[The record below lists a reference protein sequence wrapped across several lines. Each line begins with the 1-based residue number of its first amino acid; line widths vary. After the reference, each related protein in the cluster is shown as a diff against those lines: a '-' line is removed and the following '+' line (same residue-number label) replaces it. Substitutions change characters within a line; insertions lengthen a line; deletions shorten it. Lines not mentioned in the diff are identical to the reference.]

1 MKRILLLALILSLLM
16 IPSAFA
22 QEDDDQPEP
31 YTTGVFPRAMAFDG
45 ERVWVANW
53 VDNTITILDAETG
66 EHLNTLEG
74 NEVIQPVAL
83 AWDGTH
89 MWLAS
94 YQNNRVYRLDADG
107 NVETTFDAND
117 DVQRP
122 IDLLFDG
129 AHIWIVNQG
138 SGARPGTVIKI
149 VAATVTKLGTY
160 DVGHFPTSITLVN
173 DEMWVANGFDNN
185 ITIIRADTGDRVGR
199 VDVASFPFS
208 VTFDGRHV
216 WVSHY
221 DGTLML
227 INNLSREVDESI
239 VLEEIPGRPIELL
252 YAFERVWITNVDDAS
267 IARFKADNGVL
278 LDTESAGQF
287 PASLVATQDEV
298 WIANWLDY
306 KIIPVAVDLA
316 DLEPLNEPEAVA
328 ANVSILL
335 PSPVPTS
342 TPTLAPII
350 DCNPEA
356 PSRLRP
362 GDRGRID
369 AEGDTS
375 ALSLRSGIDP
385 SFSEGTLIR
394 RYDILIE
401 FVVLEGP
408 QCDEENNAW
417 YRVQIIED
425 DEVGWFVEALFSNG
439 AWDYTIEPDTLEG
452 DE

>member
-1 MKRILLLALILSLLM
+1 MKRILLLALMLSLII
-16 IPSAFA
+16 IPSALA
-22 QEDDDQPEP
+22 QEDDDEPEP

-66 EHLNTLEG
+66 EYLNTLEG
-74 NEVIQPVAL
+74 NEIIQPVAL

-117 DVQRP
+117 DVQGP
-122 IDLLFDG
+122 IDLFFDG
-129 AHIWIVNQG
+129 AHVWIVNQG
-138 SGARPGTVIKI
+138 SGARPGTIIKI

-227 INNLSREVDESI
+227 INNLSREVDENI

-306 KIIPVAVDLA
+306 KIIPVSVDLA

-328 ANVSILL
+328 ANVSVLL
-335 PSPVPTS
+335 PSPVPTG
-342 TPTLAPII
+342 TPTLVPLTN
-350 DCNPEA
+350 CNPEA

-362 GDRGRID
+362 GDRGRVD
-369 AEGDTS
+369 SEGDQTP
-375 ALSLRSGIDP
+375 LTLRDAIEGNRIDTFP
-385 SFSEGTLIR
+385 
-394 RYDILIE
+394 ILTE
-401 FVVLEGP
+401 FIVLDGP
-408 QCDEENNAW
+408 FCDSQNRAW
-417 YRVQIIED
+417 YSVRLVES
-425 DEVGWFVEALFSNG
+425 ELEGWFVESLFNNG

>member
-1 MKRILLLALILSLLM
+1 MKRFILLALLLSLIA
-16 IPSAFA
+16 IPAALA
-22 QEDDDQPEP
+22 QEDDDKPDP

-45 ERVWVANW
+45 QRVWVANW
-53 VDNTITILDAETG
+53 VDNTITILDAESG
-66 EHLNTLEG
+66 EYLETLEG
-74 NEVIQPVAL
+74 NEISEPVAL
-83 AWDGTH
+83 AWDGSH
-89 MWLAS
+89 MWVAS
-94 YQNNRVYRLDADG
+94 YQNNRVYRLDANG
-107 NVETTFDAND
+107 EVQTVFDANQ
-117 DVQRP
+117 DVQGP

-149 VAATVTKLGTY
+149 VAATVATLGTY
-160 DVGHFPTSITLVN
+160 DVGHFPTSIAMVN

-185 ITIIRADTGDRVGR
+185 ITILRADTGDRVGR

-208 VTFDGRHV
+208 ITFDGRHV

-227 INNLSREVDESI
+227 VNNSSREIDESI

-267 IARFKADNGVL
+267 IARFKANNGVL
-278 LDTESAGQF
+278 LDTETAGQF

-306 KIIPVAVDLA
+306 EINSVAVDVSG
-316 DLEPLNEPEAVA
+316 LEPENEPDVVATNVAV
-328 ANVSILL
+328 LL
-335 PSPVPTS
+335 PSPMPTS
-342 TPTLAPII
+342 TPTLVPITN
-350 DCNPEA
+350 CNPEA

-369 AEGDTS
+369 AEGDQRPLT
-375 ALSLRSGIDP
+375 LRDGV
-385 SFSEGTLIR
+385 EGNR
-394 RYDILIE
+394 VESYPILTE
-401 FVVLEGP
+401 FVVLDGP
-408 QCDEENNAW
+408 FCDSQDRAW
-417 YRVQIIED
+417 YSVELIEGG
-425 DEVGWFVEALFSNG
+425 EQGWFVEALFLEG
-439 AWDYTIEPDTLEG
+439 VWDYTIEPDTLEG